1 MSTII
6 NATTTN
12 GVVIQPDNSGSLVL
26 QTNNGTTALTI
37 DTSQNV
43 VFAKG
48 FTVGA
53 TAAPAFSANTATTQ
67 SISNATYT
75 KVTLG
80 TEVFDTNSN
89 FASSRFTPTVA
100 GYYQI
105 NAGIFYNTG
114 AVSGLG
120 QIFIY
125 KNGSEV
131 NGTVSNMSAS
141 GYCGLSIATLTY
153 CNGTTD
159 YIELYT
165 YHSFGTAQNVSSGT
179 TVFMT
184 GSMVRSA

>member
-1 MSTII
+1 MSSVIIAGNTSGTITLD
-6 NATTTN
+6 APAVAGTTTLTLPTTSGTVMVN
-12 GVVIQPDNSGSLVL
+12 G
-26 QTNNGTTALTI
+26 
-37 DTSQNV
+37 
-43 VFAKG
+43 
-48 FTVGA
+48 
-53 TAAPAFSANTATTQ
+53 PAFSANTATTQ

-131 NGTVSNMSAS
+131 NGTVNNMSAS

-184 GSMVRSA
+184 GAMVRSA

>member
-1 MSTII
+1 MAKLILNGST
-6 NATTTN
+6 
-12 GVVIQPDNSGSLVL
+12 SGSISLESPAISGSNTLTLPANTGTVI
-26 QTNNGTTALTI
+26 TTAST
-37 DTSQNV
+37 
-43 VFAKG
+43 FAG
-48 FTVGA
+48 TG
-53 TAAPAFSANTATTQ
+53 PAFSANTATTQ

-120 QIFIY
+120 QIYIY

-131 NGTVSNMSAS
+131 NGTVSNMSAT
-141 GYCGLSIATLTY
+141 GYCGLFVATLTY

-165 YHSFGTAQNVSSGT
+165 YHAFGTAQNVSSGI
-179 TVFMT
+179 TVFMN
-184 GSMVRSA
+184 GSLVRSA